1 MEFYGTGWKLVPHRC
16 IIRFCRSVCNYKAG
30 SMVIDNI
37 TNDEFTVE
45 LGKKV
50 QLVNEILGR
59 ILFEP
64 DWISSELI
72 EPMQYVLES
81 PGKRIRGSIVL
92 WCCELTGGKINHN
105 AETASAA
112 IEMVHTYSL
121 IHDDLPAMDN
131 DDYRRGRLTCHKK
144 YDEATAILVGDA
156 LLTLAFEL
164 LAKEID
170 KAGTAVRLIAELS
183 GAAGPA
189 GMVAGQITDLSAP
202 GEKSDEKLLEYIHT
216 NKTAKMFRCA
226 AVMGGIC
233 GSTALTTGGEID
245 ENQLK
250 CLGEYG
256 LKLGL
261 GFQIA
266 DDILDVCGTSEELGK
281 TSGKDVRQGKITYPA
296 VVGLDK
302 SMQSAGKLAEEAIAA
317 LEPFGKKGDILR
329 RLAEAL
335 LNRTR

>member
-1 MEFYGTGWKLVPHRC
+1 MALGNCADGGFTAEF
-16 IIRFCRSVCNYKAG
+16 
-30 SMVIDNI
+30 
-37 TNDEFTVE
+37 E
-45 LGKKV
+45 KKV
-50 QLVNEILGR
+50 RLVNEMLGKV
-59 ILFEP
+59 LLKP
-64 DWISSELI
+64 GWIANELS

-81 PGKRIRGSIVL
+81 PGKRIRSCIVL
-92 WCCELTGGKINHN
+92 WCCELVAGRVNHN
-105 AETASAA
+105 AEAAAAA

-121 IHDDLPAMDN
+121 VHDDLPAMDD

-144 YDEATAILVGDA
+144 FNEATAILVGDA

-170 KAGTAVRLIAELS
+170 RPETAVRLIGELS
-183 GAAGPA
+183 EAAGPA
-189 GMVAGQITDLSAP
+189 GMVAGQMSDLQAAK
-202 GEKSDEKLLEYIHT
+202 GQADDEMLKRVHT

-233 GSTALTTGGEID
+233 GKANE
-245 ENQLK
+245 EELK
-250 CLGEYG
+250 CLREYG

-281 TSGKDVRQGKITYPA
+281 TSGKDIRQGKATYPA
-296 VVGLDK
+296 AVGLEK
-302 SMQSAGKLAEEAIAA
+302 SRQLAKRVAEEAVAA
-317 LEPFGKKGDILR
+317 LEPFGEKADMLR
-329 RLAEAL
+329 RLAGVL